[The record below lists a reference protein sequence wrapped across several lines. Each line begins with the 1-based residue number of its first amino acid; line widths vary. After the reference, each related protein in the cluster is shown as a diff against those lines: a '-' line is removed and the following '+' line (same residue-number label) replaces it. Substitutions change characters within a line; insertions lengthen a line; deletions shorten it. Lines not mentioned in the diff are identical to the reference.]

1 MITITID
8 EETETGKTFLE
19 IAKMLALKY
28 KAIKI
33 DEESSY
39 NPEFVKKIEK
49 SYDDYKSG
57 KSKSITV
64 DPNDVWGSL
73 GLKE

>member
-8 EETETGKTFLE
+8 EETEAGKTFLE

-28 KAIKI
+28 KGIKI
-33 DEESSY
+33 DEENSY
-39 NPEFVKKIEK
+39 NREFVKKIEE

-64 DPNDVWGSL
+64 DT
-73 GLKE
+73 K